1 METTSGKAG
10 ASPRWG
16 MASLS
21 LAMLLASLGTSIAN
35 VALPELSRRF
45 GASFQQVQWVV
56 LAYLLTVTALIVG
69 AGRLGDLLGRR
80 RLLLSGMALFA
91 AASLLAAWSPWFG
104 GLVAA
109 RAVQGAGAAVMMA
122 LSMAFVVDVAP
133 RDAIGRAM
141 GWLGTMSAVGTALGP
156 SLGGALIAACGWR
169 SIFLLQAALG
179 AAAFAL
185 ARRCLPEA
193 ARPARGRLGGFDL
206 AGTALLALAASAYAL
221 AMTAGHGRFGALN
234 AALLAAALCGGA
246 LFVWRQRRA
255 AAEPLLRLEMMR
267 DPALSGGMAM
277 SALVAAVMMVTMV
290 AGPFYLAR
298 TLGLGMAAVGL
309 ALSAGPLVSALSG
322 LPAGA
327 AVDRF
332 GAQGVMRAGL
342 AAMLAG
348 AAALSLSPPAW
359 GVPGYLAPLLL
370 LTVGYAQFQAANNT
384 QVMAG
389 SDASRRGLVA
399 GLLNLARNLG
409 LVTGA
414 AAMGAVFAA
423 ATGTDQL
430 ATAAPEAVARGM
442 HVVFAAAAGLIA
454 LALAI
459 SLGGARRQALA
470 AAAGDR

>member
-1 METTSGKAG
+1 MEKTSDNAG

-45 GASFQQVQWVV
+45 DAPFRQVQWVV
-56 LAYLLTVTALIVG
+56 LAYLLAVTALIVG
-69 AGRLGDLLGRR
+69 AGRLGDLMGRR
-80 RLLLSGMALFA
+80 RLLLSGMAMFA
-91 AASLLAAWSPWFG
+91 AASLLAACSSFG

-122 LSMAFVVDVAP
+122 LSMAFVADVAP
-133 RDAIGRAM
+133 KDAIGRAM

-156 SLGGALIAACGWR
+156 SLGGALIAAAGWR
-169 SIFLLQAALG
+169 SIFLLQAVSG
-179 AAAFAL
+179 AATFAL
-185 ARRCLPEA
+185 ARRCLPDT
-193 ARPARGRLGGFDL
+193 ARPARGGSGFDL

-234 AALLAAALCGGA
+234 AALLAAALAGGA
-246 LFVWRQRRA
+246 LFVWWEGRVA
-255 AAEPLLRLEMMR
+255 APLLRLQMMR
-267 DPALSGGMAM
+267 DPTLSGGMAM

-298 TLGLGMAAVGL
+298 TLGLGTAAVGL

-332 GAQGVMRAGL
+332 GAPGVMRAGL

-348 AAALSLSPPAW
+348 AAALSLIPPAW
-359 GVPGYLAPLLL
+359 GVPAYLAPLLL

-389 SDASRRGLVA
+389 GGADRRGLVA

-414 AAMGAVFAA
+414 AAMGALFAA
-423 ATGTDQL
+423 AAGTDQL

-459 SLGGARRQALA
+459 SLGRTPPLA
-470 AAAGDR
+470 AAACDR